1 MGTLSRMIGFGS
13 LIGLPAL
20 ILLAMFCEGCGPPGT
35 TNATPQPFNIVG
47 EAPSCCQE
55 ANQETSQQVSPAAN
69 PQGTQEVAQTPS
81 VEGSLK
87 PKEGGRIMKMKLTSP
102 AFEPGQPIPKQYTGE
117 GADVS
122 PPLEWS
128 NVPEG
133 TQEFALIC
141 DDPDAP
147 TAEPWVHWVIYKIP
161 ADVTKLPEGIAKT
174 PRLSVP
180 PGALQGKNSW
190 PGGQTIGYRGPMP
203 PPGHGRH
210 RYYFRLYALDKKLD
224 LEPGLTKK
232 QLLEA
237 MKGHIL
243 GEGELMGTYERR

>member
-1 MGTLSRMIGFGS
+1 
-13 LIGLPAL
+13 
-20 ILLAMFCEGCGPPGT
+20 
-35 TNATPQPFNIVG
+35 
-47 EAPSCCQE
+47 
-55 ANQETSQQVSPAAN
+55 
-69 PQGTQEVAQTPS
+69 
-81 VEGSLK
+81 
-87 PKEGGRIMKMKLTSP
+87 MKMKLTSP
-102 AFEPGQPIPKQYTGE
+102 AFEPGQPIPKRYTGE

-147 TAEPWVHWVIYKIP
+147 TPEPWVHWVIYKIP

-174 PRLSVP
+174 PKLSVP

-190 PGGQTIGYRGPMP
+190 PSGQTIGYRGPMP

-224 LEPGLTKK
+224 LQPGLTKK